1 MKVERERSL
10 NDDLLRILAMLMIV
24 CFHYCIHGNG
34 EQIFSTSF
42 SIQQV
47 ISYTFGSVSYTHL
60 DVYKRQV
67 FRLFY

>member
-10 NDDLLRILAMLMIV
+10 NYDLLRILAMLMIV

-47 ISYTFGSVSYTHL
+47 ISYTFGS
-60 DVYKRQV
+60 
-67 FRLFY
+67 